1 MRAQRKR
8 STDTDFA
15 QRLSAAD
22 QEVVQL
28 KAVPYTLC
36 SGHGWAHEVV
46 CRERTESKRTTWCSS
61 RTLVSPSRCPPSS
74 SPGTPPRPHPTIP
87 GRNVRAATRP
97 HRLLSPVLTSPGG
110 PARAPRK
117 RPLPTR
123 TASDEDPRAF
133 LEDHSFSALVAKHAL
148 VTAWAHAQ

>member
-28 KAVPYTLC
+28 KAAPYTLC

-46 CRERTESKRTTWCSS
+46 CKERERTTWCSS

-117 RPLPTR
+117 RPVPTR
-123 TASDEDPRAF
+123 TASDEDLRAF

-148 VTAWAHAQ
+148 VTEWAHAR